1 MTKTSITKRTQ
12 LAQRTSA
19 DVDVTLVWVHGDGED
34 ATVVSVYDRREGAYF
49 EIPTERDRALAVY
62 YHPFAYRDLSS
73 IDYEDSRLA
82 GALR

>member
-1 MTKTSITKRTQ
+1 MTKASTTKRTQ

-34 ATVVSVYDRREGAYF
+34 AAVVSVYDRREGAYF
-49 EIPTERDRALAVY
+49 EIPIERHLALDVY
-62 YHPFAYRDLSS
+62 YHPFAYRVLSTV
-73 IDYEDSRLA
+73 DYEDSRLA